1 MERTVHATVHLTHP
15 ISDADLAR
23 FSREN
28 PGWRV
33 ERDGMGSL
41 HMSPTSAAGG
51 AKNAQLTWQL
61 VEFARRH
68 GGTPFDSN
76 AGFTL
81 PDGSVLSPDG
91 AWIREERWA
100 ALGDARRDSYA
111 PIVPDVWIELRSKTD
126 NILRLQ
132 AKLKIVRSFGASYV
146 LMIDPYERITWFE
159 GSAPTGLRLDLEA
172 IFDA

>member
-1 MERTVHATVHLTHP
+1 MHATVHLTHP
-15 ISDADLAR
+15 ISDVDLER

-33 ERDGMGSL
+33 ERDGSGSL
-41 HMSPTSAAGG
+41 RMSPTFAAGG
-51 AKNAQLTWQL
+51 ARNARLTWQL
-61 VEFARRH
+61 VEFARAH
-68 GGTPFDSN
+68 GGIAFDSN

-100 ALGDARRDSYA
+100 EVSAARRESYTA
-111 PIVPDVWIELRSKTD
+111 IVPDVWIELRSSTD

-132 AKLKIVRSFGASYV
+132 AKLEIVRSFGADYV
-146 LMIDPYERITWFE
+146 LLIDPYERTTWFE
-159 GSAPTGLRLDLEA
+159 GHPPDGFRLDLDA